1 MSYYED
7 FGHSNL
13 GALDN
18 NMPLFNNEYGVTE
31 PASSYYFHTD
41 LNNDRFLVMPLFIK
55 NAFHNAAVVLNYSFQ
70 LVLVFMA
77 KLYALFTF
85 VGVNT
90 FEKFVDTTVYVVGY
104 IVRSALTPMYSYL
117 QNTFIFNLTLLD
129 KIVIGSI
136 AVYFLAKLLVSV
148 FKSNNQKNEE
158 LLERIDALENQLS
171 VLKKR
176 DRQREEDVG
185 TLFERQGAIR
195 ELETK
200 LKNFNKRANELK
212 KIM

>member
-7 FGHSNL
+7 FTHSNL
-13 GALDN
+13 GALDS
-18 NMPLFNNEYGVTE
+18 MPLFNNEYGVTE
-31 PASSYYFHTD
+31 LASSYYFHTD
-41 LNNDRFLVMPLFIK
+41 LNNDQYLIVPLFVK
-55 NAFHNAAVVLNYSFQ
+55 NAFRNTVTALVYSFH
-70 LVLVFMA
+70 LVLVLMA

-104 IVRSALTPMYSYL
+104 IIQSAMTPMYSYL
-117 QNTFIFNLTLLD
+117 RTTFLFNLSILD
-129 KIVIGSI
+129 KIIIGSI
-136 AVYFLAKLLVSV
+136 AVYFLAKFFISV
-148 FKSNNQKNEE
+148 FKRIGNKNEE
-158 LLERIDALENQLS
+158 LLERIDALENQLHF
-171 VLKKR
+171 LKKR

-185 TLFERQGAIR
+185 TLFERQYAIR

>member
-7 FGHSNL
+7 LGASNL
-13 GALDN
+13 GALDS
-18 NMPLFNNEYGVTE
+18 MPLFNNEYGVTE

-41 LNNDRFLVMPLFIK
+41 FNNNQYLVVPLFVK
-55 NAFHNAAVVLNYSFQ
+55 NVFRNTVTVLVYSFQ
-70 LVLVFMA
+70 LILVLMA
-77 KLYALFTF
+77 KLYELFTF

-90 FEKFVDTTVYVVGY
+90 FERFIDTTVYVVSY
-104 IVRSALTPMYSYL
+104 VAKSALTPFYSYL
-117 QNTFIFNLTLLD
+117 RTTFLFNLSLLD

-136 AVYFLAKLLVSV
+136 TIYFLAKMLINV
-148 FKSNNQKNEE
+148 FNGANKRNED

-171 VLKKR
+171 ILKKR

-185 TLFERQGAIR
+185 TLFERQTTIR

>member
-7 FGHSNL
+7 LGASNL
-13 GALDN
+13 GALD

-31 PASSYYFHTD
+31 PASTYYFHTD
-41 LNNDRFLVMPLFIK
+41 FNNDQHLIVPLFVK
-55 NAFHNAAVVLNYSFQ
+55 NAFRNTVTVLVYSFQ
-70 LVLVFMA
+70 LILVLMA
-77 KLYALFTF
+77 KLYELFTF

-90 FEKFVDTTVYVVGY
+90 FERFIDTTVY
-104 IVRSALTPMYSYL
+104 IVSYVAKSALTPLYSYL
-117 QNTFIFNLTLLD
+117 RTTFLFNLSLLD

-136 AVYFLAKLLVSV
+136 TIYFLAKMLVTV
-148 FKSNNQKNEE
+148 FKGANKRNED

-185 TLFERQGAIR
+185 TLFERQATIR

-200 LKNFNKRANELK
+200 LKKFNKRANELK